1 MYSLFWG
8 VSSESENIP
17 NEPDP
22 GNAGEGKKENDG
34 SPAKAGFPHLWSFPR
49 FRHSFLPF
57 MINQW
62 VYEMGLGKILG

>member
-1 MYSLFWG
+1 LWFIMYSLFWG

-34 SPAKAGFPHLWSFPR
+34 SPAKAGFPHL
-49 FRHSFLPF
+49 
-57 MINQW
+57 
-62 VYEMGLGKILG
+62 